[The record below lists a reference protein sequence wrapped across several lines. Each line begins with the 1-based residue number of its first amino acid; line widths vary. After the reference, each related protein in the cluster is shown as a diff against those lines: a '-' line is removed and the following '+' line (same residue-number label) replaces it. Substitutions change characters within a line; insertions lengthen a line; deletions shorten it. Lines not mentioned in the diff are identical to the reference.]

1 MPLGA
6 VLWAIRI
13 TTGSLG
19 SRMYQTF
26 FMREYRKKCF
36 SLCPS
41 MDILHKARLIF
52 TKDSKLMANKELKA
66 TR

>member
-1 MPLGA
+1 
-6 VLWAIRI
+6 
-13 TTGSLG
+13 
-19 SRMYQTF
+19 MYQTF